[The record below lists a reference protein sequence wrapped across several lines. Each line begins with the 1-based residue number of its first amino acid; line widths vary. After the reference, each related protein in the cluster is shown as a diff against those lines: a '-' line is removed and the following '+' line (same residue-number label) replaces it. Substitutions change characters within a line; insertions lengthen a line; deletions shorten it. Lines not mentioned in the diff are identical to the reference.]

1 MSSLLSK
8 IEQIVSYNDE
18 RMVNVT
24 ENVTHYLNELETLLF
39 VRGNPSLEQH
49 TISSEL
55 GVE

>member
-1 MSSLLSK
+1 MA
-8 IEQIVSYNDE
+8 
-18 RMVNVT
+18 MVT
-24 ENVTHYLNELETLLF
+24 ENVTVTFVTHYLNELETLLF